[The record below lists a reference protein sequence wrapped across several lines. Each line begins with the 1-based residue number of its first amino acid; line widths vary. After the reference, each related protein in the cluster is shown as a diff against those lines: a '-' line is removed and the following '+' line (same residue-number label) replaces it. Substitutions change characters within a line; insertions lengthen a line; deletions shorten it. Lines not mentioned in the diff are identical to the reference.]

1 MAEAAAPRRSAFHT
15 AKRVDFP
22 LAVMPFATDVLNAF
36 LWIFNFLI
44 LPAVTYGS
52 ALALGAL
59 GVTLVFGVLRFANF
73 AHGDMM
79 AFGAMVALI
88 GVELLNHFGIFTY
101 PIPAGLLL
109 LPIAMAV
116 TSVLAIAIDRGVF
129 SYYRRI
135 KSPPVVLVMASIG
148 VMFLLNGVTRLIKGP
163 ELTPFNA
170 RRTFAIDDVDP
181 VAMVDQLGAKAVVV
195 RSDFATQEKFVHVS
209 EPEVVFFN
217 VAEFKQATGLAEGFG
232 LDLIQVLT
240 VVLAVAVFL
249 GLYWFLARTR
259 TGKSM
264 RAFSDNEDLAR
275 LSGIDPQRVVTITWL
290 IAGSLAALA
299 GTMYG
304 LDKGYKPFT
313 YFQML
318 LPIFAATIVGGIGRP
333 QGAILGGYLVAFTE
347 VVITANYKKVANY
360 VLPESWELVGNLQ
373 LLGTEYKFGVSFL
386 ILVVVLLFRPTG
398 IFKGRVL

>member
-1 MAEAAAPRRSAFHT
+1 MAPRPAASNTDEHGNA
-15 AKRVDFP
+15 A
-22 LAVMPFATDVLNAF
+22 LAVMLFAVDLLNAF

-44 LPAVTYGS
+44 LPAITYGS

-59 GVTLVFGVLRFANF
+59 GVTLVFGILRFANF

-79 AFGAMVALI
+79 AFGAMVSLI

-109 LPIAMAV
+109 LPVAMATTGLLAV
-116 TSVLAIAIDRGVF
+116 SVDRVVF

-135 KSPPVVLVMASIG
+135 KSPPVVVVVASIG
-148 VMFLLNGVTRLIKGP
+148 VMFLLNGITRLIKGP
-163 ELTPFNA
+163 KLTPFNE
-170 RRTFAIDDVDP
+170 RRTFAIGDVDP
-181 VAMVDQLGAKAVVV
+181 VALTNQLGAKAVVV
-195 RSDFATQEKFVHVS
+195 KTDFATQQEFVHVS
-209 EPEVVFFN
+209 EPEVVFFT
-217 VAEFKQATGLAEGFG
+217 VAEFKKATGLAEGFG

-249 GLYWFLARTR
+249 GLLWFLTRTR

-333 QGAILGGYLVAFTE
+333 QGAILGGFLVAFTE
-347 VVITANYKKVANY
+347 VVVTANYKKVANY
-360 VLPESWELVGNLQ
+360 VLPDSWEMAGNLQ

-386 ILVVVLLFRPTG
+386 ILLVVLLFRPTG
-398 IFKGRVL
+398 IFKGR

>member
-1 MAEAAAPRRSAFHT
+1 
-15 AKRVDFP
+15 
-22 LAVMPFATDVLNAF
+22 L
-36 LWIFNFLI
+36 FNFLV
-44 LPAVTYGS
+44 LPAITYGS

-59 GVTLVFGVLRFANF
+59 GVTLVFGILRFANF

-79 AFGAMVALI
+79 AFGAMVTLI

-101 PIPAGLLL
+101 PVPAGLLL
-109 LPIAMAV
+109 LPVAMAM
-116 TSVLAIAIDRGVF
+116 TALLAISLDKIVF
-129 SYYRRI
+129 SYYRGI
-135 KSPPVVLVMASIG
+135 KSPPVVSVMASIG
-148 VMFLLNGVTRLIKGP
+148 VMFLLNGVTRLIKGA

-170 RRTFAIDDVDP
+170 PRIFAIDELDT
-181 VAMVDQLGAKAVVV
+181 AALAAQLGEKAVVIKT
-195 RSDFATQEKFVHVS
+195 DFATQEKFMQVS
-209 EPEVVFFN
+209 EPVFVFFD
-217 VAEFKQATGLAEGFG
+217 VREFKKVTGLAEGFG

-249 GLYWFLARTR
+249 GLYWFLSRTR
-259 TGKSM
+259 TGKAM
-264 RAFSDNEDLAR
+264 RAYSDNEDLAR
-275 LSGIDPQRVVTITWL
+275 LSGIDPQQVVTITWL
-290 IAGSLAALA
+290 IAGSLAAVA

-318 LPIFAATIVGGIGRP
+318 LPIFAATIVGGIGHP

-347 VVITANYKKVANY
+347 VAVTANYKKVVNY
-360 VLPESWELVGNLQ
+360 MLPDGWEMAGNLQ